1 MSLQLSSEQSVGDV
15 LITQLDWKRVSSG
28 DYNGP
33 NPKPMYTPALAVF
46 SLFGPTNRFR
56 RNAERV
62 GGGMR

>member
-1 MSLQLSSEQSVGDV
+1 MGDV
-15 LITQLDWKRVSSG
+15 WITQLDWKRVSSG